1 MHADDPLIASLI
13 RCVEKK
19 SAEVFQSVTAELS
32 LVKKGFDRHRGAP
45 PMLHR
50 DHPNYAGAAVWA
62 RSLLL
67 RIQRQWAML
76 ENSAKTKE
84 DMAKKTP
91 EANQAMEAYAALD
104 HSLDEFIRR
113 MFSEW
118 ITSIDAGI
126 SRFLETFLMQVI
138 AY

>member
-1 MHADDPLIASLI
+1 M
-13 RCVEKK
+13 
-19 SAEVFQSVTAELS
+19 FQSVTAELS

-50 DHPNYAGAAVWA
+50 DHPKYAGAAVWA

-104 HSLDEFIRR
+104 NSLDE
-113 MFSEW
+113 FSEW

-126 SRFLETFLMQVI
+126 SHFLETFLMQVI

>member
-50 DHPNYAGAAVWA
+50 DHPKYAGAAVWA
-62 RSLLL
+62 CLL

-104 HSLDEFIRR
+104 NSLDEFIRR